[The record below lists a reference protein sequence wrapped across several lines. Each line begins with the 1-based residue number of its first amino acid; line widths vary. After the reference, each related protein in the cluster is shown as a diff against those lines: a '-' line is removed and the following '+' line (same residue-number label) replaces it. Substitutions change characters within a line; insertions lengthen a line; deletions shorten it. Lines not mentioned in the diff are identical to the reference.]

1 MPAIDRLGLLTEAYR
16 NNAGSHIAF
25 VDESYL
31 TPGFAVDT
39 TIPPFYVMTA
49 YVIPVTELDIMRE
62 DIVELSGRRFWH
74 STEAYRSEDG
84 REKLRSFT
92 RYIGDGSEPLI
103 VSVQLDVSASDFE
116 ADRSREAC
124 FRRLLQALAMG
135 EHCDPISLVVFEE
148 RKHQSD
154 RNFDARIISRARSE
168 GLIPRTI
175 RVMPM
180 SPAVEP
186 LLWLADV
193 VSFAVNHELSAR
205 ERSFL
210 KPFAERL
217 ITITP

>member
-1 MPAIDRLGLLTEAYR
+1 MPAIDRLALLTEAYR
-16 NNAGSHIAF
+16 NNAGTHVAF

-31 TPGFAVDT
+31 TPDFAVDT

-49 YVIPVTELDIMRE
+49 YVIPVLELDLVRD
-62 DIVELSGRRFWH
+62 DIVELSGRLFWH
-74 STEAYRSEDG
+74 STEAYRSVGG
-84 REKLRSFT
+84 REKLRNFM

-116 ADRSREAC
+116 ADHAREAC
-124 FRRLLQALAMG
+124 FRRLLQSLGTG
-135 EHCDPISLVVFEE
+135 EHCDPIALVVFEE

-168 GLIPRTI
+168 GLIPRSTH
-175 RVMPM
+175 VMPM

-186 LLWLADV
+186 LLWLADL
-193 VSFAVNHELSAR
+193 VSFAVNHEISAR
-205 ERSFL
+205 ERSFIT
-210 KPFAERL
+210 PFADRL